1 MVSKTIGALR
11 LGSSNLPL
19 GVPNGR
25 KEPVQPLFCMACHP
39 NVNARLRETIVF

>member
-19 GVPNGR
+19 GVI
-25 KEPVQPLFCMACHP
+25 EIIFFF
-39 NVNARLRETIVF
+39 NVKPWNFYENMFF

>member
-19 GVPNGR
+19 GVFSKISVP
-25 KEPVQPLFCMACHP
+25 FCIP
-39 NVNARLRETIVF
+39 GEGYYKKS

>member
-19 GVPNGR
+19 GVFSGVVLFFRR
-25 KEPVQPLFCMACHP
+25 KAIITSPD
-39 NVNARLRETIVF
+39 NAWI